1 MSIIPL
7 KKLIEYKGNRYE
19 LSRAMIELAKSGGNL
34 LRNETKYRKGKY
46 IQTVIKN
53 ILDGNI
59 KYEYEDDTKMSVDAD
74 APFKS
79 SKSEYD
85 AEAYAIEETKKEV
98 GMTIE
103 SIDNIEVAYELGK
116 LHNIEMPIVEAVYG
130 ILYKGLKPEDAVNML
145 MNRSRK
151 SEN

>member
-1 MSIIPL
+1 MELKMSIIPL

-46 IQTVIKN
+46 ITTVIKN

-85 AEAYAIEETKKEV
+85 AEAYAIEETKKEEE
-98 GMTIE
+98 IE
-103 SIDNIEVAYELGK
+103 ETS
-116 LHNIEMPIVEAVYG
+116 AVIYDDDDEEEETPRRRRRRT
-130 ILYKGLKPEDAVNML
+130 KNQENSQED
-145 MNRSRK
+145 
-151 SEN
+151 EEE

>member
-46 IQTVIKN
+46 IPTVIKN

-85 AEAYAIEETKKEV
+85 AEDYAIEETKKEEE
-98 GMTIE
+98 IE
-103 SIDNIEVAYELGK
+103 ETS
-116 LHNIEMPIVEAVYG
+116 AV
-130 ILYKGLKPEDAVNML
+130 LYDDDDEEEETPRRRRRRTKNQENNQEDE
-145 MNRSRK
+145 K
-151 SEN
+151 E

>member
-46 IQTVIKN
+46 IPTVIKN

-85 AEAYAIEETKKEV
+85 AEVYAIEETKKEEE
-98 GMTIE
+98 IE
-103 SIDNIEVAYELGK
+103 ETS
-116 LHNIEMPIVEAVYG
+116 AV
-130 ILYKGLKPEDAVNML
+130 LYDDDDEEEETPRRRRRRTKNQENNQED
-145 MNRSRK
+145 
-151 SEN
+151 EEE